1 MKDLSY
7 ISITAREGIIR
18 AYSNLW
24 NLQKPSELEGLEE
37 KLFGY
42 PAVRV
47 MVDQGIEEANKQV
60 DLERYSQWS
69 EPWFQ
74 TVVQF
79 LPVPGKLDEY
89 QGSYKS
95 EESFALPPGPKKK
108 VKDYISTIEGYKQFR
123 NKVDYIILNFD
134 FQKVHDVM
142 EMLDWKWASWYDES
156 EDQHTNEVPSV
167 YALRTKAHQ
176 MLLDAVEKNCGG
188 SGGFEVRTYVY
199 DLVDENGVPYTP
211 DEPDDFEH
219 SVHLS
224 LKFVVEEQGT
234 VY

>member
-1 MKDLSY
+1 MKDLQY
-7 ISITAREGIIR
+7 ISIAAREGIISS
-18 AYSNLW
+18 YKNYFECE
-24 NLQKPSELEGLEE
+24 ELSDGDLEA

-42 PAVRV
+42 PELRR
-47 MVDQGIEEANKQV
+47 MIDKGIERANEEV

-69 EPWFQ
+69 ESWFREIIR
-74 TVVQF
+74 T
-79 LPVPGKLDEY
+79 LPVPKELDL
-89 QGSYKS
+89 YKDSIVEDDS
-95 EESFALPPGPKKK
+95 EVSTEKKT
-108 VKDYISTIEGYKQFR
+108 VRDYISTLAGYKQFR
-123 NKVDYIILNFD
+123 DRVDEIILHFD

-142 EMLDWKWASWYDES
+142 EMLDWKWASWYDED
-156 EDQHTNEVPSV
+156 EDQHINEVPSV
-167 YALRTKAHQ
+167 YALRTRAYQ

-224 LKFVVEEQGT
+224 LKFIVEEQGT